1 MQQIRGL
8 QSAYLCRN
16 ILFMK
21 RKIEILSLKSRK
33 EGELFYE
40 KQPDQFNLL
49 LDSIREHGVLT
60 PIVIDGNHCVIDGQM
75 RVEACKIL
83 GLETIPYQ
91 EMSSSFDSDEL
102 AVLNYNRY
110 RSKTLKDKIL
120 EFKILSK
127 HFKKMQGKRSDLT
140 NEQPKN
146 RRESFAK
153 YLGFSPSNV
162 GKLERIITD
171 SRINSDVLKLID
183 RGDAT
188 IGGLYNQMF
197 VANKDKSIS
206 KILETPIITEDAVEH
221 CYVKHNGEQD
231 SEIIIESDRSESDVV
246 TDRVKHDL
254 TEIKNQIKC
263 PHCNEIINL

>member
-1 MQQIRGL
+1 
-8 QSAYLCRN
+8 
-16 ILFMK
+16 MK

-110 RSKTLKDKIL
+110 RSKTHKDKIL

-162 GKLERIITD
+162 GKLERIISD

-231 SEIIIESDRSESDVV
+231 SEIIIESDRSESECL
-246 TDRVKHDL
+246 RL
-254 TEIKNQIKC
+254 
-263 PHCNEIINL
+263 